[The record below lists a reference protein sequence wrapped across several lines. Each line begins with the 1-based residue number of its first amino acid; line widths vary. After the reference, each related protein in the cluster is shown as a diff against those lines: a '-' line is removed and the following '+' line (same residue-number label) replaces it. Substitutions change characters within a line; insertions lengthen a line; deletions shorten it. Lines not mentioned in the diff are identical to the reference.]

1 MSSQK
6 FALALIID
14 ICLLLAFAIPHSLLA
29 HDSIKK
35 MHGIP
40 ENWERAVF
48 CLQSTLLIH
57 SQMHFWRNFGG
68 NWTLWDVSDNVL
80 ACRALI
86 GVFLFGVLFLFSATF
101 ALDHFHLAG
110 LSQGFGIDINAAL
123 GLSPTVRSGVSMRA
137 HYSFVAHPIMT
148 GTMIAI
154 WAQPRMTLPRLLF
167 SVFQTSYIVIAVKM
181 LEEPKLIKTLGKPY
195 ADYLETVPSFCPFTR
210 WHTRSAVK
218 GD

>member
-1 MSSQK
+1 MEIVSGIFALVVYLYFVLYFCLLLVFILPGIYASYIIKFMDIVPVYNIDLAPLEEEMSSQK

-48 CLQSTLLIH
+48 CLQSTLLVH

-68 NWTLWDVSDNVL
+68 SWTLWDVSDSVL
-80 ACRALI
+80 ACRALV

-123 GLSPTVRSGVSMRA
+123 GLSPTVRSGVSMRG

-148 GTMIAI
+148 GVVH
-154 WAQPRMTLPRLLF
+154 LHLLLCLL
-167 SVFQTSYIVIAVKM
+167 Q
-181 LEEPKLIKTLGKPY
+181 
-195 ADYLETVPSFCPFTR
+195 
-210 WHTRSAVK
+210 
-218 GD
+218 